1 MGRDVKGSRAATGS
15 KAAVDPSQSA
25 GRRYDASGRRR
36 ASAQRRVE
44 VLAAARSRFLT
55 DGYVATTVAQVAED
69 AGVSAEL
76 VYKSFGSK
84 AGLARAVWDRAL
96 RGQQARPAERRSDEV
111 SSSATDPRVILRNWA
126 DLSAEV
132 SQVGAPLHAMVR
144 AAAQVDEGAAVL
156 FEDLERARAQRMTHN
171 AAYLLDGGHV
181 RPGLTATQVRDVLM
195 HASGELYE
203 AFVLRRGWDRDAY
216 VEVTYRFLEGALLP

>member
-1 MGRDVKGSRAATGS
+1 MARRVKGSTG
-15 KAAVDPSQSA
+15 V
-25 GRRYDASGRRR
+25 RRYDASGRRQ
-36 ASAQRRVE
+36 ASAHRRQE
-44 VLAAARSRFLT
+44 VLAAARSRFLA
-55 DGYVATTVAQVAED
+55 DGYVATTVARVAAD

-96 RGQQARPAERRSDEV
+96 LGQQRRPAEARSDEV
-111 SSSATDPRVILRNWA
+111 SSTATDPREILRNWA
-126 DLSAEV
+126 VLSAEV
-132 SQVGAPLHAMVR
+132 SEVGAPLYAVVR
-144 AAAQVDEGAAVL
+144 AAAQVDEGAARL
-156 FEDLERARAQRMTHN
+156 FEEVEQARAERMAHN

-181 RPGLTATQVRDVLM
+181 RPGLTRVQVRDVLL

-203 AFVLRRGWDRDAY
+203 SFVIRRGWDRAAY

>member
-1 MGRDVKGSRAATGS
+1 MGRDVKGSGAAAGS
-15 KAAVDPSQSA
+15 RTAVGSPPPA

-36 ASAQRRVE
+36 ASAQRRLE
-44 VLAAARSRFLT
+44 VLAAARSRFLA

-96 RGQQARPAERRSDEV
+96 LGQQRRPAEARSDEV
-111 SSSATDPRVILRNWA
+111 SAAASDPRVILRSWA
-126 DLSAEV
+126 VLSAEV
-132 SQVGAPLHAMVR
+132 SEVGAPLHAMMR

-156 FEDLERARAQRMTHN
+156 FEEVEQARAERMTHN

-181 RPGLTATQVRDVLM
+181 RPGLTPAQVRDVLM
-195 HASGELYE
+195 HAAGELYD
-203 AFVLRRGWDRDAY
+203 AFVLGRGWDRDAY